1 MNILLWERRVE
12 KGYSTRELSER
23 SGISRAAINKIENG
37 KVSPTIVTLEALA
50 KALECSVFDLLQE

>member
-1 MNILLWERRVE
+1 MKVLLWEKRVQ

-37 KVSPTIVTLEALA
+37 KSSPTIKTLEVLAEALG
-50 KALECSVFDLLQE
+50 CSVFDLLEE